1 MCYKWLCLHED
12 DIAVHPCGMY
22 EVVARMAELRGVS
35 EGLWKAQLWDNA
47 GEVYGVVQEPAH
59 CSSSNVT

>member
-1 MCYKWLCLHED
+1 
-12 DIAVHPCGMY
+12 MY